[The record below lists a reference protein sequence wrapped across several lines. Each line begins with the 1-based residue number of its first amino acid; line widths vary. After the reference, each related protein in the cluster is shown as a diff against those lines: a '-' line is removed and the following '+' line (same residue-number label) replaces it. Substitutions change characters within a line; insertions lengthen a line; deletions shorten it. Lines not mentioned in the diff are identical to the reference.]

1 MWLPTKATSS
11 SKVAGQG
18 SKLNHPS
25 SSLLQAPAEGS
36 QMIPSHMTLGTQ
48 RPSDSCPSTQIR
60 SILLE
65 DRNHFSLLTAFPR
78 AGTWP
83 LQRLGIG
90 GRYRNMRRVALN
102 LVLVCHGICG
112 GWEESCLLY
121 SSKNSVFSPWQYPP
135 LGGVAWMSRGEVLNR
150 CLALP
155 SRPHYLTEPSTS
167 HFQLTTSPR
176 PLGLSLEIMDPEP
189 WQAA

>member
-1 MWLPTKATSS
+1 MDHWRLKRGDKSDVGAPFWAPKVWLPTKATSS

-65 DRNHFSLLTAFPR
+65 DRNRFSLLTAFPR

-90 GRYRNMRRVALN
+90 RRYRNMCLVARN

-121 SSKNSVFSPWQYPP
+121 SSKNSKFSHPGNIHPWEAWPGC
-135 LGGVAWMSRGEVLNR
+135 LGEK
-150 CLALP
+150 
-155 SRPHYLTEPSTS
+155 
-167 HFQLTTSPR
+167 F
-176 PLGLSLEIMDPEP
+176 
-189 WQAA
+189 